1 MRNSTLS
8 STALLLQAELSRAG
22 TASWLSSAQ
31 VTPCAAPASAK
42 SSRLGCSVLCRAG
55 AQLHGH
61 CAFLPAGTGT
71 GSTGSLAGTLQRP
84 GEKRGGE
91 EPGSLGVGHN
101 LSQHPFEIPHSHC
114 PFFLLV
120 SGGGQEKL
128 LDHLVISSCRHAPD
142 DCSLIIGSGLG
153 PPPEAKDSGLVSNHF
168 SSPQLRNAEPLQLE
182 QTALA
187 CSDCWTS
194 SLEMTV
200 PWFLRK
206 CHLLGYFR

>member
-1 MRNSTLS
+1 MCCAELEHS
-8 STALLLQAELSRAG
+8 STDTAHSCRQEQAPG
-22 TASWLSSAQ
+22 
-31 VTPCAAPASAK
+31 
-42 SSRLGCSVLCRAG
+42 G
-55 AQLHGH
+55 
-61 CAFLPAGTGT
+61 
-71 GSTGSLAGTLQRP
+71 TGSLAGTLQRP

-128 LDHLVISSCRHAPD
+128 QDHLVISSCRHAPD

-168 SSPQLRNAEPLQLE
+168 SSPQLRDAEPLQLE

-206 CHLLGYFR
+206 RHLLGYFR